1 MREVEV
7 RFRDGQKMNF
17 ALVTE
22 CRITNA
28 PERVVKITEET
39 NKRQYTT
46 IIPLDAVAFV
56 RDKQINEEEGQ
67 NDGSV

>member
-7 RFRDGQKMNF
+7 GFRNGQKMNLV
-17 ALVTE
+17 LVTE

-39 NKRQYTT
+39 DKRQYTT

-56 RDKQINEEEGQ
+56 KDKQIDEEGEA
-67 NDGSV
+67 

>member
-7 RFRDGQKMNF
+7 RFRNGQKMNLV
-17 ALVTE
+17 LVTE

-39 NKRQYTT
+39 DKRKHTT
-46 IIPLDAVAFV
+46 IIPLDAVVFV
-56 RDKQINEEEGQ
+56 KDKQIDEEGEA
-67 NDGSV
+67 